1 MRKNINKYNCYF
13 NISLNFSDG
22 KRSWAST
29 TNLTKNDLRSSNLDS
44 SLNSISVS
52 NYSTSANQLN
62 DISELQKQDIAKDKK
77 HSLISEKSIT
87 KNQLFDSTSKLQIKE
102 VIKNNENI
110 AGNDVEFIIQV

>member
-1 MRKNINKYNCYF
+1 M
-13 NISLNFSDG
+13 NFSDG

-77 HSLISEKSIT
+77 HSLIGEKSTT